1 MTVCNQFLSFFLEN
15 GAVITCNFVEK
26 IEIMGFFDK
35 FKTSADIAKEE
46 IVEMP
51 WHVLSK
57 IEQLDELVE
66 ESKTKPVAIFK
77 HSTRCGISRG
87 VLKMLERN
95 YKLTDAQLKLYYL
108 DLLENRNISNEIAS
122 RFKVQHESPQM
133 IVIKNGAVVHHDSHH
148 SIEASHLERFVN

>member
-1 MTVCNQFLSFFLEN
+1 
-15 GAVITCNFVEK
+15 
-26 IEIMGFFDK
+26 MGLFDI

-46 IVEMP
+46 IVEVP

-57 IEQLDELVE
+57 MEQLDEIVE

-87 VLKMLERN
+87 VLKLLEKN
-95 YKLTDAQLKLYYL
+95 YNLKDEQLKLYYL
-108 DLLENRNISNEIAS
+108 DLIQNRDISNEIAA
-122 RFKVQHESPQM
+122 RFKVHHESPQM

-148 SIEASHLERFVN
+148 SIEAAHLAKFV